1 MNPSWAG
8 TKHGMQCGASS
19 SDINTYICEQLFW
32 RMKYRKSRT
41 SSKIPDKQ
49 LENSLRIAVTAIKPG
64 TVSSK

>member
-1 MNPSWAG
+1 
-8 TKHGMQCGASS
+8 
-19 SDINTYICEQLFW
+19 
-32 RMKYRKSRT
+32 MKYRKSRT